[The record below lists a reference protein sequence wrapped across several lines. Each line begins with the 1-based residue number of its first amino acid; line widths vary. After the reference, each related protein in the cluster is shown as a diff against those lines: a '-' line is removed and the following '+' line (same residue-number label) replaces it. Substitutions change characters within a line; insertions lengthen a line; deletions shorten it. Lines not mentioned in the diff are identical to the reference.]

1 MLRDHCIL
9 LGKWVA
15 VGRVSTDVPRGNKGV
30 TKLLAI
36 RSRPETDGIHPWTLD
51 IFLGT
56 RLSSSAFENSWMQT
70 VSGERII
77 GLSPLLWRKK
87 GCKGN
92 CERLRNFFKDG
103 WRDSGMN
110 WNYSKRVGYLRIGGI
125 FARKIV
131 LSKEGNYAGMEKM
144 KIINFNIISL
154 RLKKI
159 IYQGLK

>member
-9 LGKWVA
+9 LGKWVV

-56 RLSSSAFENSWMQT
+56 RLSSLGFENSCMQT

-77 GLSPLLWRKK
+77 GLSLHCCGGRVVKEIANVWEIFSRMDSVMGWIEIIQK
-87 GCKGN
+87 GW
-92 CERLRNFFKDG
+92 DI
-103 WRDSGMN
+103 
-110 WNYSKRVGYLRIGGI
+110 GYLRIDGI

-131 LSKEGNYAGMEKM
+131 FSKELRGNGEDENNKFQYHLFAFEE
-144 KIINFNIISL
+144 NYISGT
-154 RLKKI
+154 K
-159 IYQGLK
+159 